1 MRNTIVL
8 VAALMTVAACAYP
21 GRDVRPVKMGN
32 EATSPRTSVKAQD
45 GGRAAGA
52 GGSHA
57 PGSTGLGA
65 GTMGVEQNSRV
76 GSTR

>member
-1 MRNTIVL
+1 MRNVISIAAIVML
-8 VAALMTVAACAYP
+8 GLAACVHNDNP
-21 GRDVRPVKMGN
+21 PTVRVGAGADSDN
-32 EATSPRTSVKAQD
+32 PRARD

-65 GTMGVEQNSRV
+65 GTMGIENSARI
-76 GSTR
+76 GSGR

>member
-8 VAALMTVAACAYP
+8 VAYP

>member
-1 MRNTIVL
+1 MWKIIGTATLI
-8 VAALMTVAACAYP
+8 ALVAACAHP
-21 GRDVRPVKMGN
+21 GDTPPVRAGGDADN
-32 EATSPRTSVKAQD
+32 PRARD

-65 GTMGVEQNSRV
+65 GTMGV
-76 GSTR
+76 GSSARIGSAR

>member
-1 MRNTIVL
+1 MRKLIATTLAL
-8 VAALMTVAACAYP
+8 VTLALAACVHNAEKDYP
-21 GRDVRPVKMGN
+21 PIRAGN
-32 EATSPRTSVKAQD
+32 DADNPRARD

-65 GTMGVEQNSRV
+65 GTMGIESDARS
-76 GSTR
+76 GSAR

>member
-1 MRNTIVL
+1 MRKLIATTL
-8 VAALMTVAACAYP
+8 ALFSLAACVHNAEKDYP
-21 GRDVRPVKMGN
+21 PIRAGN
-32 EATSPRTSVKAQD
+32 DADSPRARD

-65 GTMGVEQNSRV
+65 GTMGIESDARS